1 MEQCFP
7 AFGREEYRTHELQPP
22 ARAMSKKASKP
33 KQERAAAYARQSSK
47 HPQTSIARQMTVIGK
62 YAKRHGL
69 EIVMD
74 YSDGLKGGG
83 TP

>member
-1 MEQCFP
+1 
-7 AFGREEYRTHELQPP
+7 
-22 ARAMSKKASKP
+22 MSKKASKP
-33 KQERAAAYARQSSK
+33 KQEHAAAYARRSSK
-47 HPQTSIARQMTVIGK
+47 HPQTSIAQQMTVIGK

-69 EIVMD
+69 EIVMA